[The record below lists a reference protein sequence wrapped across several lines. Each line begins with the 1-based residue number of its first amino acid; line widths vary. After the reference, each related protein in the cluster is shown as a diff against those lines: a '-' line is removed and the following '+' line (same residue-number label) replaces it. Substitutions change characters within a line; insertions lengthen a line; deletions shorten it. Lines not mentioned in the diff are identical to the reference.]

1 MSFLSLPADN
11 PFEPGVTTTLSVADP
26 DYDLSDYLGPVLG
39 TIYQGPW
46 SVNPIF
52 GPVFTTDAD
61 RNVIVIPSGGST
73 RPSGGLVYPRGEG

>member
-1 MSFLSLPADN
+1 MTFLPLPADN
-11 PFEPGVTTTLSVADP
+11 PFEPGVTTTLVLSDP
-26 DYDLSDYLGPVLG
+26 NYDLSGYLGTVVG
-39 TIYQGPW
+39 TTYHGPW

-73 RPSGGLVYPRGEG
+73 RPSSGLVYPRGEG